1 MRLGL
6 QIAALLLLGRCPEAE
21 TGAPG
26 SPVAAQAAQAALT
39 VEIEVD
45 WANEKVLTHTA
56 ATVEVDVMPFLGR
69 TDWGARRGPRAA
81 SSLPDSRAAA

>member
-26 SPVAAQAAQAALT
+26 SPAPVAAHAQAALA

-69 TDWGARRGPRAA
+69 TDWGASWPPCCQLSA
-81 SSLPDSRAAA
+81 

>member
-26 SPVAAQAAQAALT
+26 SPVAAQAALA